1 MKKDQDLV
9 VGRLALRADLI
20 TFEQFSLASQV
31 VSTNETVS
39 MGEVLESRG
48 FVDAPVRLELERL
61 AESGTVAADDPAMS
75 TLMAMS
81 RRIRGSEGQPTV
93 ALMPENGR
101 SGSVDLSTGH
111 GVDGTAGTVDM
122 PTGNGQAAT
131 VAASYSG
138 SIEALAVGGTAGASS
153 ATVAFGD
160 SSQGP
165 LLIAPL
171 EEMGSGEI
179 RNRYART
186 QMHAKGGIG
195 QVWIARDGDL
205 GREVALKE
213 LRPEQGKNPNA
224 WSRFIEEA
232 RITGQLEHPGIVPV
246 YELSTR
252 PADGKPF
259 YTMRF
264 IRGKTLSEAV
274 RDYHQK
280 KADGQAGPL
289 DLASLLNAFVA
300 LCNTAGYAHSRGV
313 IHRDLK
319 GQNVVL
325 GDYGEVMLLDWGIA
339 KLVNQPGSG
348 ERAAPGSE
356 TPVALDDDGSAHEA
370 TVDGQVIGTPSY
382 MAPEQAEGRIEA
394 IDSRTDVYGLGAILY
409 EILAGRPP
417 FEGTSTQEVLRK
429 VREETPAPLREVDPR
444 TPKSLEAIA
453 SKAMARRPEDR
464 YPSALALADE
474 VRRWLADEPIA
485 AYREP
490 WPTRFARWAKRHRTA
505 VASAAALLIT
515 AVVALS
521 VSTVLIGKERDEAR
535 RQRQQARK
543 AVDDNYT
550 RVAETWLA
558 DRLDPL
564 QREFLEKA
572 LAYYRDFAG
581 PDAGDPTLRQER
593 GRAYLRMG
601 DVLRKL
607 GRHDEA
613 EPAYRQS
620 IEILATLASEQP
632 TVREH
637 RDALAEATFR
647 LGLEQASKFKS
658 VQHDEAAQLF
668 REAAATQEALLAD
681 APSTARRVALG
692 RTLGAFADLLRVTG
706 KPGAAEATYRRA
718 IPFLEKASADEP
730 AEAAPRL
737 ELAANLDGLATLL
750 KERERLD
757 EARAIGSRSA
767 EVFEKLVAEAPTLPS
782 PRDGLAKAYNN
793 LALVLRDAGAPLS
806 ESEVV
811 LDKEVALNRRLAEDY
826 PARPE
831 YRRTLARALMNQGII
846 YRESNR
852 TKDADLAYSQAL
864 KLVEKLASESPE
876 VRKYARDL
884 GHCLEN
890 LGELRMSR
898 KGESEALFRR
908 ALEVYRALVA
918 EAPGVSEHRI
928 SLGGVLQNLGVW
940 YYTNRRVDE
949 AIETSKEAVAAFD
962 ELAAADPAD
971 LGRRRGL
978 AKSLDTLGNAYLNA
992 GRRAEAEE
1000 AYRRASNAYDLLV
1013 SRPGATSADRLAM
1026 ATCLSNRGSNLNKA
1040 KLPGA
1045 EESLRR
1051 SLALLD
1057 ALGSENPKSPD
1068 VRLRLAA
1075 AQNNFAD
1082 WLASAGRPG
1091 DAEPAFKSSIELFA
1105 GLVAEFPAVLAYKAI
1120 LGQARGEYGQF
1131 LVAQG
1136 RQGDARTLLEEGIR
1150 DERTALAPGPEAR
1163 EPLRKHLTTLA
1174 ALELDRKAHAE
1185 AARAC
1190 EEMLKVAGAVP
1201 SARAEAARLLARCAP
1216 LAASDAALTPS
1227 RRAVISGAYA
1237 DRAIALLREAVEGKD
1252 PEAARLL
1259 RDPAF
1264 DPIRNRDGFK
1274 ALEPEKIGRAE
1285 ETRIR

>member
-1 MKKDQDLV
+1 MKKDQDLA

-31 VSTNETVS
+31 VLKNETVT
-39 MGEVLESRG
+39 MGEVLESKG
-48 FVDAPVRLELERL
+48 FVDAPARLELERL
-61 AESGTVAADDPAMS
+61 AECGTVAADDPAMS
-75 TLMAMS
+75 SLMALTKPA
-81 RRIRGSEGQPTV
+81 RGSEDLPTL
-93 ALMPENGR
+93 ALMPENGT
-101 SGSVDLSTGH
+101 SGSGDRATGH
-111 GVDGTAGTVDM
+111 GVDALAGTVDM
-122 PTGNGQAAT
+122 TTGNGQAAT
-131 VAASYSG
+131 IGTNLGSLEDLAAG
-138 SIEALAVGGTAGASS
+138 SS
-153 ATVAFGD
+153 ARESAMTVAFGD

-165 LLIAPL
+165 ILVAPL

-179 RNRYART
+179 RNRYSRT

-224 WSRFIEEA
+224 WSRFVEEA

-264 IRGKTLSEAV
+264 IRGKTLNEAI
-274 RDYHQK
+274 RDYHEK
-280 KADGQAGPL
+280 KAAGQAGPL

-339 KLVNQPGSG
+339 KLLNQPGSV
-348 ERAAPGSE
+348 ERGAPGAE
-356 TPVALDDDGSAHEA
+356 APVMLDDDGTAHDA
-370 TVDGQVIGTPSY
+370 TLDGQVIGTPSY

-417 FEGTSTQEVLRK
+417 YEGTSTREVLRK
-429 VREETPAPLREVDPR
+429 VREESPAPPREVNPE
-444 TPKSLEAIA
+444 TAKGLEAIA
-453 SKAMARRPEDR
+453 LKAMARRPDER
-464 YPSALALADE
+464 YPSALALAEE

-515 AVVALS
+515 AVIALS
-521 VSTVLIGKERDEAR
+521 VSTVLIGKERDEAN

-550 RVAETWLA
+550 RVADTWLA

-581 PDAGDPTLRQER
+581 PDAGDPGLRQEK

-613 EPAYRQS
+613 EVAYRQS
-620 IEILATLASEQP
+620 IEILSKLASEEP
-632 TVREH
+632 ANSEH
-637 RDALAEATFR
+637 RVHLAEATFR
-647 LGLEQASKFKS
+647 LGSERASRTKAAEL
-658 VQHDEAAQLF
+658 DEAGKLF
-668 REAAATQEALLAD
+668 RQATSTQEALLSD
-681 APSTARRVALG
+681 TPSTPRRVALG
-692 RTLGAFADLLRVTG
+692 RTLGALADLLRVTG
-706 KPGAAEATYRRA
+706 QPVDAEATYRRA
-718 IPFLEKASADEP
+718 IHLLEQASADEP

-750 KERERLD
+750 KERGRLD
-757 EARAIGSRSA
+757 EAKSIGQRSA
-767 EVFEKLVAEAPTLPS
+767 DVFEKLVTEAPTLPS

-793 LALVLRDAGAPLS
+793 LALVLRDGGAPLS
-806 ESEVV
+806 ESEAV
-811 LDKEVALNRRLAEDY
+811 LDKEIALNRRLADDY

-852 TKDADLAYSQAL
+852 IKDADLAYSQAL
-864 KLVEKLASESPE
+864 KLVEKLASDSPE
-876 VRKYARDL
+876 VRKYARDQ
-884 GHCLEN
+884 GHCLNN

-898 KGESEALFRR
+898 KGESEPLFRK
-908 ALEVYRALVA
+908 ALEINRILAA
-918 EAPGVSEHRI
+918 EAPGVPDYQISEA
-928 SLGGVLQNLGVW
+928 GVLQNLGAWLYNNQRGDDSISTLKLAVSLF
-940 YYTNRRVDE
+940 E
-949 AIETSKEAVAAFD
+949 GLAI
-962 ELAAADPAD
+962 ADPAD
-971 LGRRRGL
+971 PLRRRGL
-978 AKSLDTLGNAYLNA
+978 AKSLDTLGNAYLTS
-992 GRRAEAEE
+992 GRPAEAED
-1000 AYRRASNAYDLLV
+1000 AYGRAVNAFDQLV
-1013 SRPGATSADRLAM
+1013 ANPPVLRADRLDLA
-1026 ATCLSNRGSNLNKA
+1026 ACLSNRGNNQTGG

-1045 EESLRR
+1045 GESLRR
-1051 SLALLD
+1051 SLELLD
-1057 ALGSENPKSPD
+1057 ALALEDSKSPD
-1068 VRLRLAA
+1068 LRFRLAA
-1075 AQNNFAD
+1075 ARNNLGE
-1082 WLASAGRPG
+1082 WLATVNRP
-1091 DAEPAFKSSIELFA
+1091 AEAEVAFRNSLELFG
-1105 GLVAEFPAVLAYKAI
+1105 GLTVEFPAILAYKST
-1120 LGQARGEYGQF
+1120 LGQARANLGEF
-1131 LVAQG
+1131 LVAQH
-1136 RQGDARTLLEEGIR
+1136 RSDDARALLEEGIKE
-1150 DERTALAPGPEAR
+1150 ERAAVASLPGAR
-1163 EPLRKHLTTLA
+1163 QTLRKHLGTLA
-1174 ALELDRKAHAE
+1174 SLQLERKAHAE
-1185 AARAC
+1185 VAKAG
-1190 EEMLKVAGAVP
+1190 EEMLKVAVGAP
-1201 SARAEAARLLARCAP
+1201 ATRAEVALLMAQCFP
-1216 LAASDAALTPS
+1216 LAASDSALSPA
-1227 RRAVISGAYA
+1227 RRAVIAGAYA
-1237 DRAIALLREAVEGKD
+1237 DRAIALLREAVESNDPDTGK
-1252 PEAARLL
+1252 LL
-1259 RDPAF
+1259 RDPSF

-1274 ALEPEKIGRAE
+1274 ALEPEKISRADE
-1285 ETRIR
+1285 SRIR